1 MQTLKQLKLTWPT
14 TGEKI
19 AKLDIFNPLIL
30 LQQLV
35 TKDFTIFRTE
45 MFGAGTFSILLLQLP
60 ETTSTVEMV
69 SHLSKNKDSVTKA
82 LSYRNSTKEA
92 ANQTTEPTISKVAQ
106 AISIYL
112 NSIQAISF
120 QKYLFISS
128 TYTIFHL

>member
-30 LQQLV
+30 SQQLV

-82 LSYRNSTKEA
+82 LS
-92 ANQTTEPTISKVAQ
+92 
-106 AISIYL
+106 
-112 NSIQAISF
+112 
-120 QKYLFISS
+120 
-128 TYTIFHL
+128 